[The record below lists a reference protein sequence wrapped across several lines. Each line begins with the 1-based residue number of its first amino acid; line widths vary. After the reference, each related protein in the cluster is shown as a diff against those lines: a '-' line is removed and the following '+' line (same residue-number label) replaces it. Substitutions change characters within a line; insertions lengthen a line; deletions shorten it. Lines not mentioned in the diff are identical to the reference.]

1 MPFSRSDT
9 KHSQQTSASQ
19 SSYVK
24 RCHSWC
30 CIWCTNPHQALSPS
44 ALFYLAN
51 TKSKTICVLPI
62 IAPHTHTHTSQGL
75 IKSPAK
81 SEDLPDWLKPRGKKG
96 ENGNYFLLEILSV
109 ISRCLKEKKRKKKH
123 HLNPKPNYF
132 PSSYTIHLHRG
143 LRSPHQGQENQ
154 NCHHDANR

>member
-1 MPFSRSDT
+1 MPFLVLHLVHKSPPSTEPQCSVLSCKHQEQNNMRSPNYCST
-9 KHSQQTSASQ
+9 
-19 SSYVK
+19 
-24 RCHSWC
+24 
-30 CIWCTNPHQALSPS
+30 
-44 ALFYLAN
+44 
-51 TKSKTICVLPI
+51 
-62 IAPHTHTHTSQGL
+62 HTHTHTSQGL